1 LHELGVGAVGEDAAL
16 VEDVDDVG
24 LDDGAEAVGDDDGGA
39 VGTKFRQ
46 RGLKEML
53 GFHIDSG
60 GGFIEEQDGSV
71 FEEGAGEGETLALAA
86 AQEDAALADFG
97 IESFGNAANEVFGAG

>member
-1 LHELGVGAVGEDAAL
+1 MGAVGEDAAL

-46 RGLKEML
+46 RGLNEML

-86 AQEDAALADFG
+86 AQEDAALTDFG
-97 IESFGNAANEVFGAG
+97 IETFGNAADEVFGAGGA